1 MKLSQDPQ
9 ERLVQLR
16 EFSARTTPKKGLSIK
31 AWVKLYRSLTCEI
44 EREYV
49 IKHSPYNTEEEIL
62 EELYAD
68 IRASPFIY
76 RAPHH
81 WQDQQT
87 AGVLLCSRILRD
99 FNFFS
104 RYQATILYCAL
115 ILYCDALANQPR
127 WHVLYNLTSSGSTPY
142 IEFAKRKIF
151 QAAKEHKIPSLSLS
165 IINAF
170 RHNVPGPGRIFCPKV
185 WQAILNDVS

>member
-16 EFSARTTPKKGLSIK
+16 EFLSKKTPKKGLSIK

-44 EREYV
+44 EKDYL

-68 IRASPFIY
+68 IRASPLMY

-99 FNFFS
+99 FNFFN
-104 RYQATILYCAL
+104 RYQAL
-115 ILYCDALANQPR
+115 ILYCDITTHQPR
-127 WHVLYNLTSSGSTPY
+127 WHVLYNLTNSESLSY

-151 QAAKEHKIPSLSLS
+151 QAAKEHEIPSLSLS
-165 IINAF
+165 IINTFGDNA
-170 RHNVPGPGRIFCPKV
+170 PGPARIFCPKV